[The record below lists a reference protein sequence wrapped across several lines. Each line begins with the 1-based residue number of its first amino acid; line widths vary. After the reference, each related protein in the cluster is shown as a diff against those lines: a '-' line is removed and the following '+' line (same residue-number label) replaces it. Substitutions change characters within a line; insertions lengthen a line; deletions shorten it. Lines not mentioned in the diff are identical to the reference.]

1 MLSVIVCSLSLLLA
15 ACMPQ
20 SPKARITLYSGR
32 SQHLLQPLLDRF
44 SEDTGIEV
52 QVRYG
57 GTSEMAATILEEGNR
72 SPADV
77 FFAQDAGALGALAA
91 AGIFRPLPPELTNRV
106 DARFRSP
113 DHLWVGLSGRAR
125 VIAYNTHAVSPD
137 ELPASIDDLRDPRWR
152 ERIGWAPLNA
162 SFQAFVTALRVER
175 GEEGARE
182 WLMAVA
188 ANRPRVY
195 ARNTAI
201 LNAVAAGEVDL
212 GLVNHYYLHTMQAER
227 GGSLPVKNHTPPAG
241 TLVNVAGAGILRTT
255 TRFAEAEQLLSYLLS
270 EPAQRYFSDE
280 TYEYPLAEGVPA
292 SPLLPDLV
300 EIPVPAL
307 DLNRLEDLDGTLRLL
322 QELGIL

>member
-1 MLSVIVCSLSLLLA
+1 MLLA
-15 ACMPQ
+15 GCTRQ
-20 SPKARITLYSGR
+20 SPKERITLYSGR
-32 SQHLLQPLLDRF
+32 SPHLLQPLLDRF
-44 SEDTGIEV
+44 SEETGIEV

-57 GTSEMAATILEEGNR
+57 GTAEMAATILEEGPR
-72 SPADV
+72 SPADI
-77 FFAQDAGALGALAA
+77 FFAQDAGALGALAV
-91 AGIFRPLPPELTNRV
+91 AGVFRPLPPDIVNLV

-113 DHLWVGLSGRAR
+113 DNLWVGISGRAR
-125 VIAYNTHAVSPD
+125 VIAYNTDTVSPD
-137 ELPASIDDLRDPRWR
+137 QLPTSIDDLSDPRWR
-152 ERIGWAPLNA
+152 DRIGWAPLNA

-175 GEEGARE
+175 GEDEARQ
-182 WLMAVA
+182 WLMGVA

-227 GGSLPVKNHTPPAG
+227 GGGLPVANHTPPAG

-255 TRFAEAEQLLSYLLS
+255 TRFTAARQLLAYLLS

-280 TYEYPLAEGVPA
+280 TFEYPLASGVPA

-300 EIPVPAL
+300 EIPVPSI
-307 DLNRLEDLDGTLRLL
+307 DLNRLEDLEGTLRLL